1 MKDFLLSARRGGP
14 ILTREVVDVAALRQI
29 AKKLQM
35 GLCQNGRYIKINQ
48 HQGYSEKAQ
57 KMLTKYLLQETREEN
72 GRRRTTTHLETFQ
85 MADVIKKLAE
95 LYGEIG
101 GDSS

>member
-1 MKDFLLSARRGGP
+1 M
-14 ILTREVVDVAALRQI
+14 AALRQA

-72 GRRRTTTHLETFQ
+72 GRRRTVTHLETYQ
-85 MADVIKKLAE
+85 MVDVVKKLAE
-95 LYGEIG
+95 IYAETG
-101 GDSS
+101 GDSP